1 MTDQPKKRL
10 PKSNIV
16 DREFEEMYAK
26 MDIRPGIRAH
36 AKKIAHVAFRNGFNY
51 GVSSE
56 RAKG

>member
-16 DREFEEMYAK
+16 DREFEE